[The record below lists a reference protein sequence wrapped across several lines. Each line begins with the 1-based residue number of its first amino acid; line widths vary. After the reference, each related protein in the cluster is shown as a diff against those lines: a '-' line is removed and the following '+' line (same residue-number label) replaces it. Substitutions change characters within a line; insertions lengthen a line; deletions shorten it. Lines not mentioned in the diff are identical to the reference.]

1 MPPKVITEV
10 PLKLVPVIVMSVP
23 AAAVVGAN
31 AVIVGA
37 GMKVNPSNEAV
48 PPGVVKLT
56 APDEPAPTMAIIEVE
71 ETTVNDVTDVPPNV
85 IADVPLKLVPV
96 IVMSVP
102 AAAVVGANAVIVGA
116 GMKVN
121 PSNEAVPPGVVRL
134 AAPEE
139 PLPTIATIVDD
150 DTTVNALT
158 EVPPS
163 VTTEVPLKLVP
174 VIVMSVPTAA
184 VVGENAVIVG
194 AGMKVKPSNEA
205 VPPGVV
211 KLTAP
216 DEPAPTMAIIEVEE
230 TTVNDVT
237 DVPPNVIADV
247 PLKLVPVIVMSVPA
261 AAVVGANAVIV
272 GAGMKVNPSNEAV
285 PPGVVR
291 LAAPEEPLPT
301 IATIVDDDTTVNA
314 LTEVPP
320 SVTTEVPLKLVPVI
334 VMSVPTAAV
343 VGENAVIVGAG
354 MKVKPSNEAVPPGV
368 VKLTAPD
375 EPAPTMAII
384 EVEETTVNDVTDV
397 PPNVIADVP
406 LKLVPVIVMSVPAAA
421 VVGANAVIVGA
432 GMKVNPSNEAVP
444 PGVVRLTAPVDPLP
458 TIAIM
463 EVEETT
469 VNELTGVPP
478 NVMVEVL
485 LKLVPVMVIK
495 APAAA
500 VVGANAVIVG
510 AGMNVNPSS
519 EAVPPG
525 VVKLT
530 APEEPLPTI
539 ATIVDDDT
547 TVNELTE
554 VPPRVITE
562 VLSKYE
568 PVMVISDPVAAAVG
582 LKLVMIGAGINEKP
596 DNEASQ
602 PTEITLT
609 KPDEPVPTLA
619 LMEPEYTTVKD
630 STGVPPKLTAEVLEK
645 LEPVIVI
652 TAPAPAA
659 VG

>member
-1 MPPKVITEV
+1 
-10 PLKLVPVIVMSVP
+10 
-23 AAAVVGAN
+23 
-31 AVIVGA
+31 
-37 GMKVNPSNEAV
+37 
-48 PPGVVKLT
+48 
-56 APDEPAPTMAIIEVE
+56 
-71 ETTVNDVTDVPPNV
+71 
-85 IADVPLKLVPV
+85 
-96 IVMSVP
+96 
-102 AAAVVGANAVIVGA
+102 
-116 GMKVN
+116 
-121 PSNEAVPPGVVRL
+121 
-134 AAPEE
+134 
-139 PLPTIATIVDD
+139 
-150 DTTVNALT
+150 
-158 EVPPS
+158 
-163 VTTEVPLKLVP
+163 
-174 VIVMSVPTAA
+174 
-184 VVGENAVIVG
+184 
-194 AGMKVKPSNEA
+194 
-205 VPPGVV
+205 
-211 KLTAP
+211 
-216 DEPAPTMAIIEVEE
+216 
-230 TTVNDVT
+230 
-237 DVPPNVIADV
+237 
-247 PLKLVPVIVMSVPA
+247 
-261 AAVVGANAVIV
+261 
-272 GAGMKVNPSNEAV
+272 
-285 PPGVVR
+285 
-291 LAAPEEPLPT
+291 
-301 IATIVDDDTTVNA
+301 
-314 LTEVPP
+314 
-320 SVTTEVPLKLVPVI
+320 
-334 VMSVPTAAV
+334 
-343 VGENAVIVGAG
+343 
-354 MKVKPSNEAVPPGV
+354 
-368 VKLTAPD
+368 
-375 EPAPTMAII
+375 
-384 EVEETTVNDVTDV
+384 
-397 PPNVIADVP
+397 
-406 LKLVPVIVMSVPAAA
+406 
-421 VVGANAVIVGA
+421 
-432 GMKVNPSNEAVP
+432 
-444 PGVVRLTAPVDPLP
+444 
-458 TIAIM
+458 M

-619 LMEPEYTTVKD
+619 LMEPEDTTVKD